1 MVTAR
6 TSRVGAPSALQDRW
20 ENLDWASIG
29 GKVTR
34 LQVRIAKAV
43 AEKRYGKAKALQWL
57 LTHSFNAKAWAVRRV
72 VQNRGRGTPGV
83 DGVTWKTPRQKM
95 RAIRSLRRRGYKP
108 RPLRRITI
116 PKRNGKRRPL
126 SIPTM
131 KDRAMQA
138 LYLLALN
145 PVAETLAD
153 RNSYG
158 FRLGRSIADAHMQ
171 CFNSL
176 AKGYSPQWVLEGD
189 IEACFDRISHEW
201 LLENV
206 LMDKAILK
214 AWLKA
219 GYLRD
224 ARFYPT
230 EEGTPQGGIISPV
243 LANLALDGLEQ
254 TAWHA
259 APRRSKVNVVRY
271 ADDFIIT
278 GNSRELLEDKILPAV
293 TSFLSERGLRISSEK
308 TAITHIEQGF
318 DFLGANIRKY
328 DGKLLMKPA
337 AQTARR
343 LLQDIRRYL
352 RSHRSIAAADLISA
366 LNPKIRGW
374 AYQFRHL
381 VAFRVFEQID
391 YRIQDSLWRWVRRQH
406 PQKSVRWVYGRYYR
420 RSGNRRWVFSAR
432 TRPANGDARVVDLF
446 RASSLPIIRH
456 VKVRVAA
463 TVFDPRYDAYF
474 HQRRIR
480 RRELRGPRPSID
492 PTF

>member
-1 MVTAR
+1 
-6 TSRVGAPSALQDRW
+6 
-20 ENLDWASIG
+20 
-29 GKVTR
+29 
-34 LQVRIAKAV
+34 
-43 AEKRYGKAKALQWL
+43 
-57 LTHSFNAKAWAVRRV
+57 
-72 VQNRGRGTPGV
+72 
-83 DGVTWKTPRQKM
+83 
-95 RAIRSLRRRGYKP
+95 
-108 RPLRRITI
+108 
-116 PKRNGKRRPL
+116 
-126 SIPTM
+126 
-131 KDRAMQA
+131 
-138 LYLLALN
+138 
-145 PVAETLAD
+145 
-153 RNSYG
+153 
-158 FRLGRSIADAHMQ
+158 
-171 CFNSL
+171 
-176 AKGYSPQWVLEGD
+176 VLEGD

-206 LMDKAILK
+206 PMDKAILK

-254 TAWHA
+254 TVRHA

-293 TSFLSERGLRISSEK
+293 TGFLAERGLRISSEK

-328 DGKLLMKPA
+328 GGKLRMKPA

-343 LLQDIRRYL
+343 FLQDIRRYL

-391 YRIQDSLWRWVRRQH
+391 NQIHDSLWRWVRRQH
-406 PQKSVRWVYGRYYR
+406 PQKSVRWIYSRYYR

-432 TRPANGDARVVDLF
+432 IRPANGDARVIDLF
-446 RASSLPIIRH
+446 RASSLPIIRY
-456 VKVRVAA
+456 VKVRGAA

-474 HQRRIR
+474 HQRRLR
-480 RRELRGPRPSID
+480 RRELRGPRPFID